1 MQTACKT
8 SKIQNSFQLQI
19 MSKFLMAG
27 KTIILEKFIILF
39 KGWLLIENIL
49 MAIKIK
55 QIAIIVYAYIIQL

>member
-1 MQTACKT
+1 
-8 SKIQNSFQLQI
+8 
-19 MSKFLMAG
+19 MAG

-49 MAIKIK
+49 MAIQIK